1 MPTCSRFSNRSLIF
15 MKVDGCPHASEVCS
29 YAELERQTHNALQYS
44 RAFNAVAGVVAAYG
58 TAEDP
63 RLCGEG
69 RPPFM
74 SEHAPVYHRH
84 RAAFSFAE

>member
-1 MPTCSRFSNRSLIF
+1 

-63 RLCGEG
+63 RAYAEKVAHRLCPNMLPYTIGTG
-69 RPPFM
+69 PP
-74 SEHAPVYHRH
+74 SALPSRTVVP
-84 RAAFSFAE
+84 